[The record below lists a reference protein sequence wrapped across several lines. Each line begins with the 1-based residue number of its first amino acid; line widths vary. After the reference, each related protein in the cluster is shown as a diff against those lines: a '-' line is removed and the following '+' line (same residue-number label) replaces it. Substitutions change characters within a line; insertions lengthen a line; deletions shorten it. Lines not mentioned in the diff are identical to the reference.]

1 MLPIYGEAFG
11 FTQHTDTS
19 RCDSSRDALFVGRS
33 LTLQAGRWA
42 VSVSC

>member
-1 MLPIYGEAFG
+1 MSDPLPNLHES
-11 FTQHTDTS
+11 TQHTDTS

-33 LTLQAGRWA
+33 STLQAGRWA